1 MSKIIKLFYVSSEIP
16 SKPFA
21 MMINP
26 TITCEEL
33 LQIISNKQ
41 KKTHISIFLGKN
53 NLKVTIISKIS
64 GKKTQTHFFMQK
76 R

>member
-41 KKTHISIFLGKN
+41 KKTHISIFFGEKQLKSNDNIKDFWGKDPN
-53 NLKVTIISKIS
+53 SL
-64 GKKTQTHFFMQK
+64 F
-76 R
+76 